1 MSQCLNL
8 NSDNFIS
15 TYGGLTG
22 KILINA
28 TSDGSSFTNDISD
41 TTFSLGIGEYIFRPA
56 TTTNFID
63 DFILKLAFSSSDNS
77 SFTYSGS
84 NHGGNISDG
93 TNQFNS
99 FTLSKDNN
107 SFIKLKVLKEFTT
120 INLILQAIDS
130 TSGLQV
136 NSFDHYQNIADSL
149 FSYNNSCANQE
160 NFESIDLGK
169 GKKGI
174 SIPTFGNTEVGA
186 NRSLYR
192 KHLAKSF
199 GNLYN
204 PGLQSS
210 PALYNKN
217 VLGPFRTSFNAGDVI
232 SNRIRTTDSK
242 YGREANQV
250 GGNNLSRIGGLSL
263 SDGTSQRG
271 DAMYSGNQKFV
282 HDGSDYIRF
291 KKLNAINKNYNDKY
305 DGGENNLKM
314 NTKWNTTTNAAIR
327 RVRR

>member
-1 MSQCLNL
+1 MSQCLYL
-8 NSDNFIS
+8 NSENFIS
-15 TYGGLTG
+15 TYGITG

-28 TSDGSSFTNDISD
+28 TRDGSSFTNDISD

-56 TTTNFID
+56 INSA
-63 DFILKLAFSSSDNS
+63 DFLNTLELKLAFSSSDNTS
-77 SFTYSGS
+77 LTYTGS
-84 NHGGNISDG
+84 NPSGDISDG
-93 TNQFNS
+93 VTQFNS
-99 FTLSKDNN
+99 FSLRYNNN
-107 SFIKLKVLKEFTT
+107 SFVKLKVLKEFTS
-120 INLILQAIDS
+120 INLILDPVGASVLDVY
-130 TSGLQV
+130 G
-136 NSFDHYQNIADSL
+136 NIINNL
-149 FSYNNSCANQE
+149 FNYNNSCGNQE
-160 NFESIDLGK
+160 YFESIDLGK

-291 KKLNAINKNYNDKY
+291 KKLNAINKNYNDTT
-305 DGGENNLKM
+305 DGGENNLRM

>member
-1 MSQCLNL
+1 MRHN
-8 NSDNFIS
+8 
-15 TYGGLTG
+15 
-22 KILINA
+22 
-28 TSDGSSFTNDISD
+28 
-41 TTFSLGIGEYIFRPA
+41 
-56 TTTNFID
+56 
-63 DFILKLAFSSSDNS
+63 
-77 SFTYSGS
+77 
-84 NHGGNISDG
+84 
-93 TNQFNS
+93 
-99 FTLSKDNN
+99 NN
-107 SFIKLKVLKEFTT
+107 SFVKLRVLKELTS
-120 INLILQAIDS
+120 INLILEPLGNDQIKNKY
-130 TSGLQV
+130 G
-136 NSFDHYQNIADSL
+136 NIVDSL
-149 FSYNNSCANQE
+149 FTYNNSCANQE
-160 NFESIDLGK
+160 NFESTDLGK

-217 VLGPFRTSFNAGDVI
+217 VLGPFRSSFNAGDVI
-232 SNRIRTTDSK
+232 SNRIRTTDPK

-250 GGNNLSRIGGLSL
+250 GGNNLTRIGGLSL

-314 NTKWNTTTNAAIR
+314 NTKWNTTTNTAIR